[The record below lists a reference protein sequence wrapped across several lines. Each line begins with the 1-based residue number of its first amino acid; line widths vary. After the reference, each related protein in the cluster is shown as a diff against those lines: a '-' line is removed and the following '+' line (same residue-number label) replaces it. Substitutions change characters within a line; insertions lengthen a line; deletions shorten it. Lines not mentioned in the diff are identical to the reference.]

1 MHFGFVFSIKLL
13 AKCASLKCYAVLST
27 ITCSFLVEPFM
38 NYLHPLY
45 KFLADYKP
53 TTQIFPS
60 GSKHGLLTAFLARRW
75 PDLLFVPSSHVTHG
89 DSKPSQSRAPSV
101 IPKPSVISNMII
113 GRGLPFSEA
122 LSFHIQGLSRNQIST
137 EEISC
142 AHMLVV

>member
-1 MHFGFVFSIKLL
+1 MHFRFVFSVKLL
-13 AKCASLKCYAVLST
+13 AKCESWKCYVVLPA
-27 ITCSFLVEPFM
+27 IACSFPAKLFI
-38 NYLHPLY
+38 NYLHPLN
-45 KFLADYKP
+45 FLPDYKP

-113 GRGLPFSEA
+113 GRHLPFSEA
-122 LSFHIQGLSRNQIST
+122 LSYHIQGLNLNQISI

-142 AHMLVV
+142 TYVRH